1 VLSVDDLV
9 ARTLAE
15 YRAAKTR
22 SAVSS
27 I

>member
-15 YRAAKTR
+15 YCDGKDTKRR
-22 SAVSS
+22 
-27 I
+27 

>member
-15 YRAAKTR
+15 YRDGKGAQR
-22 SAVSS
+22 R
-27 I
+27 